1 MKTKLF
7 KLRTKLIFSLLLI
20 SLFGFSQTT
29 YDFTTP
35 AVLTNTGTWITQA
48 DITIGGVA
56 YRLTSGGNGG
66 FTNQATGGV
75 SNSNCLR
82 KDGAGGDSFSL
93 QRLDGQPFQFYGIW
107 VNHESM
113 NSYSAFY
120 TLPPWYTLTASTFQ
134 YQDMTPMTP
143 GTAWNNYT
151 SSSIP
156 ISSGAGG
163 ITVTSVSIFFPAI
176 LHYAIDNIIVG
187 PVAAPSLSATTSST
201 NVSCNGGS
209 NGTAT
214 VVASGGTSPYTYS
227 WSPSGGTAA
236 TATGLSAGAYTCT
249 ITDNVG
255 ASITRNFTITQP
267 TALSLT
273 PSSQTNIACNG
284 GATGAAS
291 VNVATGGAGGYT
303 YNWTPGN
310 PTGDGTT
317 SVTGLTAGTWT
328 CTVTDANGCTR
339 SQNFTITQPTALSLT
354 ASSQTNIACN
364 GGATGAAS
372 VNVATGGAGG
382 YTYNWTPGN
391 PTGDGTTSVTG
402 LTAGTWTCTV
412 TDANGCT
419 RSQNFTITQPTAL
432 SLTASSQ
439 TNVSCNGGSNGA
451 ASVNVPT
458 GGAGGYMYNWTPG
471 NPTGDGTTSVSGLTA
486 GTWTCTV
493 TDANGCTAI
502 QSFTITQPT
511 ALSLTAASQ
520 TNVAC
525 NGGST
530 GAASVN
536 VATGGAGGYTYNW
549 TPGNPTG
556 DGTRSVTGLTAGTWT
571 CTVTD
576 ANGCTS
582 SVNFTV
588 TQPTALALTPF
599 SQTNLACNG
608 GSTGAASVNVA
619 TGGAGGY
626 TYNWTPGNPTGDG
639 TTSVTGL
646 TAGTWTCTVTDANG
660 CTRSQNFTIT
670 QPTALSLTASSQTNV
685 ACNGGSTGA
694 ASVNVATGGAGG
706 YTYNWTPGNPTGDGT
721 TSVTGLTAGTWTCTV
736 TDANGCTS
744 SVNFTVT
751 QPSAMSATTSQTN
764 VACNGGS
771 NGTASVVVTGGAGGY
786 TYSWSPS
793 GGTAATATGLSV
805 GTYTVTITDANS
817 CQITRNFTIT
827 QPTAMSATTS
837 QTNVSC
843 NGGSNGTATV
853 AVSGGAGGYTYSW
866 SPSGGT
872 AATATGLTV
881 GTYTVTITD
890 ANSCQITRSFTITQP
905 SALVAS
911 ASSQTNVSCNGGSN
925 GSATVAV
932 TGGAGGYTYSW
943 SPSGGTAATA
953 TGLSAGIYTVTV
965 TDANSCVTTQSFTI
979 TQPTALSASTS
990 QTNVSCNGGSN
1001 GTATVVATGGVGSYT
1016 YSWAPSGGTGATAT
1030 GLSVGTYTVTITD
1043 ANSCQITRN
1052 FIITQPT
1059 ALVASASA
1067 QTNVSCNGGSNG
1079 SATVGVVGGTPGYTY
1094 SWAPSGGTA
1103 ATASGLSAGT
1113 YTVTVTDANSC
1124 TSTQSFTITQP
1135 TALVASASSQT
1146 NVSCNGGSNGSATV
1160 TATGGA
1166 GGYTYSWAPSG
1177 GTAATATGLAAGT
1190 YTVTVTDA
1198 NSCVTTQ
1205 SFTITQPTALIASAS
1220 SQTNVA
1226 CNGSASGSATV
1237 AVTGGTGSYTY
1248 LWAPSGGTAATATGL
1263 VAGSYTVTVTDAN
1276 GCMATQSFTI
1286 TQPTVLVAS
1295 ASAQTNVSCNGGSN
1309 GSATV
1314 AVTGGAGGYTYSWL
1328 PTGGTAATATGLAEG
1343 TYTVTV
1349 TDANGCTASQSFT
1362 ITQPTVLDG
1371 TTFKTDV
1378 SCNGGSNGTATVSI
1392 TGGTGPYTYS
1402 WLPSGGTNA
1411 TATGLVAGTYSVTVT
1426 DSNGC
1431 QITRTVV
1438 VAEPTVLA
1446 VASTSQTDVSCV
1458 GSSDGQATVVISGGT
1473 APYTY
1478 SWSPIGG
1485 TAATASGL
1493 IAGTYTVTVIDAN
1506 GCSLNQTFTI
1516 GTVLDVTNPTIV
1528 APADVNV
1535 TANTGCSA
1543 TGVVLG
1549 VPVVSDNCLVA
1560 SFSSNAPS
1568 SFPVGTTVVTWT
1580 VVDGLGNTAT
1590 ATQNVVVQDVT
1601 PPTVNVQNITIALDN
1616 TGVTTITSS
1625 MVDNGSTDN
1634 CAIATITV
1642 SQDTFDCSNEGA
1654 NVIVVTVTDI
1664 HGNSATSNVTVTI
1677 TNAFADTDSDGV
1689 KDNCDDDDDNDGV
1702 LDTNDN
1708 CQFVQNAGQEDND
1721 SDGLGDICDDDDD
1734 NDGVLDTN
1742 DNCQFTYNPGQED
1755 IDNDG
1760 MGNVCD
1766 LIEINVSQAFTP
1778 NGDGINDT
1786 WLIINIENHPNSFVR
1801 VFNRWG
1807 DEVFSKRNYQ
1817 SDWDGTNRGK
1827 DLPEAGS
1834 YYYQIDLDGNGS
1846 VDHDGWIYITR

>member
-236 TATGLSAGAYTCT
+236 TASGLSAGAYTCT

-267 TALSLT
+267 PALNSSAVVTNASCFGGSNGAINLT
-273 PSSQTNIACNG
+273 PSG
-284 GATGAAS
+284 GTP
-291 VNVATGGAGGYT
+291 GYT
-303 YNWTPGN
+303 FNWGGGITTEDR
-310 PTGDGTT
+310 TGLAAGSY
-317 SVTGLTAGTWT
+317 SVTI
-328 CTVTDANGCTR
+328 TDANGCTR
-339 SQNFTITQPTALSLT
+339 VQNVTVTQPPALSSSVVVTNVSCFGGSNGAINLT
-354 ASSQTNIACN
+354 PS
-364 GGATGAAS
+364 GGTP
-372 VNVATGGAGG
+372 G
-382 YTYNWTPGN
+382 YTYNWGGGITTEDR
-391 PTGDGTTSVTG
+391 TGLAAGSYSVTI
-402 LTAGTWTCTV
+402 

-419 RSQNFTITQPTAL
+419 RVQNVTVTQPPAL
-432 SLTASSQ
+432 SLTPS
-439 TNVSCNGGSNGA
+439 
-451 ASVNVPT
+451 
-458 GGAGGYMYNWTPG
+458 
-471 NPTGDGTTSVSGLTA
+471 
-486 GTWTCTV
+486 
-493 TDANGCTAI
+493 
-502 QSFTITQPT
+502 
-511 ALSLTAASQ
+511 
-520 TNVAC
+520 
-525 NGGST
+525 
-530 GAASVN
+530 
-536 VATGGAGGYTYNW
+536 
-549 TPGNPTG
+549 
-556 DGTRSVTGLTAGTWT
+556 
-571 CTVTD
+571 
-576 ANGCTS
+576 
-582 SVNFTV
+582 
-588 TQPTALALTPF
+588 

-646 TAGTWTCTVTDANG
+646 TAGTWTCTVMDANG
-660 CTRSQNFTIT
+660 CTATQSFTIT
-670 QPTALSLTASSQTNV
+670 QPTALSLTALSQTNL

-706 YTYNWTPGNPTGDGT
+706 YTYNWTPGNPPGDGT
-721 TSVTGLTAGTWTCTV
+721 RSVTGLTAGTWTCTV

-771 NGTASVVVTGGAGGY
+771 NGTASVAVTGGAGGY

-853 AVSGGAGGYTYSW
+853 AVSGGAGGYTFSW
-866 SPSGGT
+866 APSGGT
-872 AATATGLTV
+872 GATATGLTV

-1016 YSWAPSGGTGATAT
+1016 YSWAPSGGTGATAS
-1030 GLSVGTYTVTITD
+1030 GLVAGSYTVTITD
-1043 ANSCQITRN
+1043 ANSCQITRT
-1052 FIITQPT
+1052 FTIIQPPV
-1059 ALVASASA
+1059 LVANASA

-1124 TSTQSFTITQP
+1124 TSTQSFTISQP

-1205 SFTITQPTALIASAS
+1205 SFTITQPTALVASAS
-1220 SQTNVA
+1220 AQTNVS
-1226 CNGSASGSATV
+1226 CNGGFNGSATV

-1309 GSATV
+1309 GSATI

-1328 PTGGTAATATGLAEG
+1328 PSGGTAATATGLAAG

-1478 SWSPIGG
+1478 SWSPTGG

-1827 DLPEAGS
+1827 DLPEGGS

>member
-187 PVAAPSLSATTSST
+187 PAAAPSLSATTSST

-236 TATGLSAGAYTCT
+236 TASGLSAGAYTCT

-255 ASITRNFTITQP
+255 TSITRNFTITQP
-267 TALSLT
+267 PALNSSTVVTNVSCFGGSNGAINLTASGGTPGYTFNWGGGITTEDRTGLAAGSYSVTITDANGCTRVQNVTVTQPPALNSSVVVTNVSCFGGSNGAINLTPSGGTPGYTFNWGGGITTEDRTGLTAGSYSVTITDANGCTRVQNVTVTQPATAISGTTVVTNVACNGGSNGAINLTPTGGTGPYTFNWGGGITTEDRTGLAAGSYSVTITDANGCTGTVSGITVVQPTALNGSTVVTNIACNGGTNGAINLTPTGGTGPYTFNWGGGITTEDRTGLAAGTYAVIITDANGCTRNITGITVTQPATAVSGTTVVTNVACNGGSNGAINLTPTGGIGPYTFNWVGGITTEDRTGLTAGTYSVIITDANGCTGTVSGITVTQSTALSLT
-273 PSSQTNIACNG
+273 AASQTNIACNG

-291 VNVATGGAGGYT
+291 VNAATGGTGGYT
-303 YNWTPGN
+303 YDWTPGI

-328 CTVTDANGCTR
+328 CTVTDANGCTA
-339 SQNFTITQPTALSLT
+339 SQSFTVTQPTALSLT
-354 ASSQTNIACN
+354 ASSQTNI
-364 GGATGAAS
+364 
-372 VNVATGGAGG
+372 
-382 YTYNWTPGN
+382 
-391 PTGDGTTSVTG
+391 
-402 LTAGTWTCTV
+402 
-412 TDANGCT
+412 
-419 RSQNFTITQPTAL
+419 
-432 SLTASSQ
+432 
-439 TNVSCNGGSNGA
+439 
-451 ASVNVPT
+451 
-458 GGAGGYMYNWTPG
+458 
-471 NPTGDGTTSVSGLTA
+471 
-486 GTWTCTV
+486 
-493 TDANGCTAI
+493 
-502 QSFTITQPT
+502 
-511 ALSLTAASQ
+511 
-520 TNVAC
+520 AC

-536 VATGGAGGYTYNW
+536 VATGGAGGYTYDW
-549 TPGNPTG
+549 APGT
-556 DGTRSVTGLTAGTWT
+556 
-571 CTVTD
+571 
-576 ANGCTS
+576 
-582 SVNFTV
+582 
-588 TQPTALALTPF
+588 
-599 SQTNLACNG
+599 
-608 GSTGAASVNVA
+608 
-619 TGGAGGY
+619 
-626 TYNWTPGNPTGDG
+626 PTGDG
-639 TTSVTGL
+639 TTSV
-646 TAGTWTCTVTDANG
+646 
-660 CTRSQNFTIT
+660 S
-670 QPTALSLTASSQTNV
+670 
-685 ACNGGSTGA
+685 
-694 ASVNVATGGAGG
+694 
-706 YTYNWTPGNPTGDGT
+706 
-721 TSVTGLTAGTWTCTV
+721 
-736 TDANGCTS
+736 
-744 SVNFTVT
+744 
-751 QPSAMSATTSQTN
+751 
-764 VACNGGS
+764 
-771 NGTASVVVTGGAGGY
+771 
-786 TYSWSPS
+786 
-793 GGTAATATGLSV
+793 
-805 GTYTVTITDANS
+805 
-817 CQITRNFTIT
+817 
-827 QPTAMSATTS
+827 
-837 QTNVSC
+837 
-843 NGGSNGTATV
+843 
-853 AVSGGAGGYTYSW
+853 
-866 SPSGGT
+866 
-872 AATATGLTV
+872 
-881 GTYTVTITD
+881 
-890 ANSCQITRSFTITQP
+890 
-905 SALVAS
+905 
-911 ASSQTNVSCNGGSN
+911 
-925 GSATVAV
+925 
-932 TGGAGGYTYSW
+932 
-943 SPSGGTAATA
+943 
-953 TGLSAGIYTVTV
+953 GLSAGTYTVTV
-965 TDANSCVTTQSFTI
+965 TDSNGCSASQSFTI
-979 TQPTALSASTS
+979 TQPTS
-990 QTNVSCNGGSN
+990 
-1001 GTATVVATGGVGSYT
+1001 
-1016 YSWAPSGGTGATAT
+1016 
-1030 GLSVGTYTVTITD
+1030 
-1043 ANSCQITRN
+1043 
-1052 FIITQPT
+1052 
-1059 ALVASASA
+1059 LVASASA

-1328 PTGGTAATATGLAEG
+1328 PTGGTAATATGLAAG

-1458 GSSDGQATVVISGGT
+1458 GSSDGQAAVVISGGT

-1478 SWSPIGG
+1478 SWSPTGG